1 MIPDTA
7 ASSVSQ
13 NRKGP
18 AASRRDQ
25 GRRVHSGG
33 WMAIS
38 KSVEASRQRGR
49 EVSKVHVPYMYL
61 PTSYLLVRLSDSLS
75 RGKLGPLLDAKAT
88 SFRQRRS
95 NHDRTLLL
103 TTCIDDFSKHS
114 PQTLQVATHTLSASS
129 RTTALSRHLLR
140 ASADAFDLTHRRPR
154 TTPPPLDTTRLQ

>member
-49 EVSKVHVPYMYL
+49 EVSKVPYM
-61 PTSYLLVRLSDSLS
+61 YLLVRLSDSLS

-103 TTCIDDFSKHS
+103 TTCIDDFSKHA
-114 PQTLQVATHTLSASS
+114 PQTLATHTLSASS

-140 ASADAFDLTHRRPR
+140 TSADAFDLTHRRPR